1 MSFKFLSH
9 VALAAGLFA
18 SSAFADPVGTD
29 PSRQSEAYKIVDRI
43 PAADGS
49 WDFATVDAPRG
60 KLYVARGNAI
70 MAVDLATRK
79 VTDRL
84 ADAHRGHQVLILE
97 AGRTVFETDGETG
110 LGRFVSAADGTV
122 LAEVATG
129 AKPDAAFLDPHTGL
143 IAVMNAGDGTIA
155 LLDPAKRRLAGKITV
170 GGGLEYGV
178 ADGKG
183 GAFVNIEDA
192 NAIARVDLISRNRTN
207 TIALPGCEGPTGLA
221 LVANGRRLI
230 AACANEA
237 ALVVDTGDGHV
248 VARLPIGRG
257 PDAVLVD
264 EARQRA
270 FIPCGGSGT
279 LVVLAI
285 GDMDHVHVAGIIP
298 TQVGAKTGAIDPR
311 DGRIYLPSATF
322 APAEPGARHGK
333 PIPGS
338 FAILVLAPTETIAP
352 KGGCVGTCRAGGTV
366 AGTKNVAGPATER

>member
-1 MSFKFLSH
+1 MSFKFLPCA
-9 VALAAGLFA
+9 ALAAGLFA
-18 SSAFADPVGTD
+18 SSTAFADPASLDHASG
-29 PSRQSEAYKIVDRI
+29 PEAYKIVDRI

-84 ADAHRGHQVLILE
+84 ADAHRGHQVLILD

-110 LGRFVSAADGTV
+110 LGRFVSATDGTV

-143 IAVMNAGDGTIA
+143 VAVMNAGDGTIS
-155 LLDPAKRRLAGKITV
+155 LLDPAKRTLAGKFTV

-183 GAFVNIEDA
+183 GAFVNIEDE
-192 NAIARVDLISRNRTN
+192 NAIARVDLIARRRTS

-230 AACANEA
+230 TACANEV
-237 ALVVDTGDGHV
+237 ALVVDVADGHV
-248 VARLPIGRG
+248 AARLPIGPG

-270 FIPCGGSGT
+270 FIPCGGNGT
-279 LVVLAI
+279 LVELAI
-285 GDMDHVHVAGIIP
+285 GDPDHIHVAGIIP
-298 TQVGAKTGAIDPR
+298 TQVGSKTGAIDPR
-311 DGRIYLPSATF
+311 DGRIYLPSVTR
-322 APAEPGARHGK
+322 APPEPGAKHGK
-333 PIPGS
+333 PVPGS
-338 FAILVLAPTETIAP
+338 FAVLVIS
-352 KGGCVGTCRAGGTV
+352 
-366 AGTKNVAGPATER
+366 PAQ

>member
-1 MSFKFLSH
+1 MSFKILPCI
-9 VALAAGLFA
+9 ALAACLLA
-18 SSAFADPVGTD
+18 SSAVADRASADPV
-29 PSRQSEAYKIVDRI
+29 RQSEAYKIVDRS
-43 PAADGS
+43 PASDGS

-84 ADAHRGHQVLILE
+84 ADAHRGHQVLILD
-97 AGRTVFETDGETG
+97 AGGTVFETDGETG

-129 AKPDAAFLDPHTGL
+129 AKPDAAFLDPRTGL
-143 IAVMNAGDGTIA
+143 IAVMNAGEGTIA
-155 LLDPAKRRLAGKITV
+155 LLDPAKRTLAGKITV

-192 NAIARVDLISRNRTN
+192 NAIARVDLVGRRRTT

-230 AACANEA
+230 TACANEV
-237 ALVVDTGDGHV
+237 ALVVDTADGHV

-279 LVVLAI
+279 LIALAI
-285 GDMDHVHVAGIIP
+285 EDADHIHVVGIIP

-322 APAEPGARHGK
+322 APPEPGAKHGK
-333 PIPGS
+333 PVPGS
-338 FAILVLAPTETIAP
+338 FAILVLSPAP
-352 KGGCVGTCRAGGTV
+352 
-366 AGTKNVAGPATER
+366 